1 MGVYLNSASPYTMY
15 TSEQKKPYFVDKTRI
30 IEELLPL
37 IQQGNNHLCI
47 TRPRRFGKTVMA
59 NMIGAFFGKGQD
71 SSGIFGSL
79 LIGKEKEIM
88 DHMNQYNVVYI
99 SFNELPRACKSY
111 GQYINRIEERMIRDL
126 KEAYPDCRLSDE
138 DAVWDAFTQV
148 FLRKGEQ
155 FVFVLDEWDF
165 IFHRDFITEED
176 RQDYLFFLSNLLKD
190 KAYVALSYMTGI
202 LPIAKYSSG
211 SELNMFLEFSMVS
224 QRSFSSYF
232 GFTEPEVRELYVR
245 YQERNAVSRNVSPEG
260 LKEWYDGYH
269 TASGVNVYNPRSVVA
284 ALSYNQL
291 ANYWTGSGPYDEI
304 FYYIRNNIA
313 DIRNDLALMIAGEA
327 VPAKVQEYAAT
338 SMNLQTKDEIFSA
351 MVVYGFLSFENG
363 RVRIPNKE
371 LMDRFSDMVQ
381 KETSLGYV
389 NHLAMES
396 AHMLKA
402 TLAGNVKEMA
412 EILEYAHNSETPLF
426 AYNREAELAAIVN
439 LVYLSARDVYDIQR
453 EDKGGTGYVDFIF
466 YPKTDR
472 AADCLILE
480 CKVDHT
486 PEEAIAQIKDR
497 EYALRF
503 AGKLGEEPHY
513 TGRVLGIG
521 IGYDRSRK
529 KHRCAVEVLRQK
541 QE

>member
-15 TSEQKKPYFVDKTRI
+15 KSEQKKPYFVDKTRI
-30 IEELLPL
+30 IGELLPL

-59 NMIGAFFGKGQD
+59 NMIGSFFGRGQD
-71 SSGIFGSL
+71 SRELFDSL
-79 LIGKEKEIM
+79 LVGKEKETM
-88 DHMNQYNVVYI
+88 DHVNRYNVVYI

-111 GQYINRIEERMIRDL
+111 GQYISRIEERLIRDL
-126 KEAYPDCRLSDE
+126 QEAYPDCGLSDE

-165 IFHRDFITEED
+165 IFHRDFITKED

-211 SELNMFLEFSMVS
+211 SELNMFLEFSMVN
-224 QRSFSSYF
+224 QKSFSSYF
-232 GFTEPEVRELYVR
+232 GFTRPEVRELYAR
-245 YQERNAVSRNVSPEG
+245 YQERETALRNVNPEG
-260 LKEWYDGYH
+260 LKEWYDGYY
-269 TASGVNVYNPRSVVA
+269 TASGESVYNPRSVVA

-291 ANYWTGSGPYDEI
+291 ANYWTSSGPYDEI

-327 VPAKVQEYAAT
+327 VSAKVQEYAAT

-351 MVVYGFLSFENG
+351 MVVYGFLSYEG
-363 RVRIPNKE
+363 GKVRIPNKE
-371 LMDRFSDMVQ
+371 LMDRFADMVQ
-381 KETSLGYV
+381 KEVSLGYV
-389 NHLAMES
+389 NRLAMES
-396 AHMLKA
+396 ARMLKA
-402 TLAGNVKEMA
+402 TLTGNVEEMA

-439 LVYLSARDVYDIQR
+439 LVYLSARDIYDIQR

-486 PEEAIAQIKDR
+486 PEEAIAQIRDR
-497 EYALRF
+497 GYAMRF
-503 AGKLGEEPHY
+503 CGKLGEEPRF
-513 TGRVLGIG
+513 TGRVLGVG
-521 IGYDRSRK
+521 IGYERSGK
-529 KHRCAVEVLRQK
+529 KHRCAVEVLREK
-541 QE
+541 Q